1 MTFDGKNKK
10 RIILILI
17 IVAVVAIL
25 VANVIKITVG
35 YNNAINSQ
43 IPDTNGDSKVLCSID
58 SAYIESV
65 TSEFDI
71 LKHNWSKDSSAK
83 SGVAGKYAEKDVV
96 YSRETAESLSGV
108 YVCNAYK
115 ATGKTVQYTVDS
127 VVNSGNLRIV
137 FTDSQN
143 KILHDIP
150 IDQTYN
156 FEFDTVNGEVYYL
169 KLVGES
175 ANITVRVMRSEY

>member
-43 IPDTNGDSKVLCSID
+43 IPDTNGDSKALCSID
-58 SAYIESV
+58 TAYIEGV
-65 TSEFDI
+65 TQNFDI
-71 LKHNWSKDSSAK
+71 IKHSRKKDSSDG
-83 SGVAGKYAEKDVV
+83 SGVFGKFEEKDVC
-96 YSRETAESLSGV
+96 YSKDTAASLSGV

-115 ATGKTVQYTVDS
+115 SSGKAIKYTVSS

-156 FEFDTVNGEVYYL
+156 FEFDTVKGEVYYL
-169 KLVGES
+169 KIVGES
-175 ANITVRVMRSEY
+175 ANITVTVMRSE